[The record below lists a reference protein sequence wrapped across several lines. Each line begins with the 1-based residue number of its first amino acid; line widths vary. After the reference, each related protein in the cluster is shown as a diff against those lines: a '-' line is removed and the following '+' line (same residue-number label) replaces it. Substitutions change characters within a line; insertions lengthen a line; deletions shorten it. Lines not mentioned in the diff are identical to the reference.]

1 MSLSTI
7 SREYQRTLEIFNI
20 PRYWALTYI
29 FYKDLN
35 GRETVLDYLY
45 ELKNDNNKDS
55 RIKLNKINDYLEL
68 LSKHGLKIGEPYIKH
83 LEGDLWELRLLRDR
97 IIFVTREENTLV
109 LLHQFMKS
117 ARKTSRREIEKAR
130 REIEILRK
138 RGTLDE

>member
-1 MSLSTI
+1 M
-7 SREYQRTLEIFNI
+7 YDIF
-20 PRYWALTYI
+20 

-35 GRETVLDYLY
+35 GRDPVLDYLY
-45 ELKNDNNKDS
+45 ELKNGNNKDS

-97 IIFVTREENTLV
+97 IIFVTWEENTLV

-117 ARKTSRREIEKAR
+117 TRKTPRREIEKAR